1 MSQSKIE
8 TSMASSMEFPDDVL
22 GLIRAYARPRMQF
35 IHEYNEI
42 VRVLGIE
49 WYPVKKKLET
59 PDAEKVLEQFAYY
72 ADGVV
77 MARQAEADVPVLA
90 QECTCVEHM
99 VWLLASRNYSMYL
112 DVVKARLRTLEYMV
126 NKK

>member
-1 MSQSKIE
+1 ME
-8 TSMASSMEFPDDVL
+8 YPMEFPDDVL

-42 VRVLGIE
+42 VRILGIE

-59 PDAEKVLEQFAYY
+59 PDAASVLDQFAYY

-77 MARQAEADVPVLA
+77 MARQAAADVPVLA
-90 QECTCVEHM
+90 QECTCSEHM
-99 VWLLASRNYSMYL
+99 VWLHASRNYSAYL
-112 DVVKARLRTLEYMV
+112 GVVQARLRTLEYMV
-126 NKK
+126 NKNE